1 MTVASDELLLETE
14 PAPPA
19 PPAPIS
25 VWPALTLTVL
35 AVLIW
40 YGFQGWNLQR
50 EQRALQAVRA
60 GQESA
65 LQQAQQ
71 RRAQLQ
77 SIARRLV
84 ALSEQ
89 GHAGATL
96 LVQELA
102 RRGYNPRAEA
112 PAPAPSTPPR

>member
-25 VWPALTLTVL
+25 VWLTVL

-50 EQRALQAVRA
+50 EQRALQTVRA

>member
-1 MTVASDELLLETE
+1 MASDELLLETE

-19 PPAPIS
+19 PARPIG
-25 VWPALTLTVL
+25 VWPAVALVVV

-40 YGFQGWNLQR
+40 FGFQGWHLQR
-50 EQRALQAVRA
+50 EHRTMQAVRA
-60 GQESA
+60 GQENA

-84 ALSEQ
+84 ALSQQ
-89 GHAGATL
+89 GHASATL
-96 LVQELA
+96 LIQELA
-102 RRGYNPRAEA
+102 RRGYTVTSDSPT
-112 PAPAPSTPPR
+112 PAPSPPSR